1 VSGLSPDVRARLLAD
16 ARELAAEGG
25 ELLHGRYRLV
35 GELGRGGMGVVY
47 EALDVALGR
56 RVALKRLAFAA
67 GLGPGL
73 AEHILREARAA
84 ARLDHPHIAAVY
96 DAYPDALVMQL
107 VPGPSLAELDRPP
120 LVELVGWI
128 RDAARAVHHAH
139 EHGLVHRDLKPH
151 NLLLCAG
158 RVFVTDFG
166 LAQELAAP
174 PLSASRSPS
183 GSVQGTPSYMPPEQA
198 SGRAREVDARSDVY
212 ALGATLYDKLA
223 GRPPFVAADVVA
235 LLRSVVEDEPAP
247 LAPDVPR
254 DLALVVEKC
263 LEKDKA
269 RRYASAAALA
279 SDLDNWLAGRPVVA
293 RAPSIG
299 YRLAKWVRRHRTVA
313 SAAAVVLA
321 VLAGALAWNAA
332 ERRARGVTEAA
343 LSLSDELD
351 VLVENADFAGRAEAP
366 ASEREELER
375 GVARCRAF
383 LAQHPEVTGI
393 RAKLGG
399 LLRALGR
406 RAEALEEFEAVL
418 ADEPE
423 HPLARLERGLLLARW
438 HAELPGADPGLAERA
453 RADLAFARARPSGLR
468 TLDLWRGEAELLRLE
483 GKLDEAHRLHAEL
496 ARIAPDAAA
505 PPALA
510 ALALAQGDPDE
521 AFRQTMSALDLQR
534 GFAPAYEAE
543 RGPQTPE
550 EVLAAAVRQH
560 ARSADGLVRIEGLSG
575 RYTDWDARLAER
587 KSTAG
592 AHAQRA
598 LGELRRAARLERE
611 GALDKALEGL
621 ALAAESL
628 GFAATIAPEWIEVRL
643 DRLEV
648 ELEQARVLAGL
659 GRSEEAREVREKVG
673 RELREMPGARAA
685 EMTERVG
692 AEVGK

>member
-1 VSGLSPDVRARLLAD
+1 VRSRLLAD

-25 ELLHGRYRLV
+25 ELLHGRYKLLR
-35 GELGRGGMGVVY
+35 ELGRGGMGVVH
-47 EALDVALGR
+47 EAEDVALGR
-56 RVALKRLAFAA
+56 RVALKRLAFAPA
-67 GLGPGL
+67 LGPGL
-73 AEHILREARAA
+73 TEHVLREARAA

-151 NLLLCAG
+151 NLLVCAG

-174 PLSASRSPS
+174 GSRSLTE
-183 GSVQGTPSYMPPEQA
+183 SVLGTPSYMPPEQA

-235 LLRSVVEDEPAP
+235 LLRAVVEDEPAP
-247 LAPDVPR
+247 LASLAPDVPR
-254 DLALVVEKC
+254 DLVLVVQKC

-279 SDLDNWLAGRPVVA
+279 DDLDNWLAGRPVVA
-293 RAPSIG
+293 RAPSAG
-299 YRLAKWVRRHRTVA
+299 YRLAKWVRRHRTLVA
-313 SAAAVVLA
+313 AGAVVLV
-321 VLAGALAWNAA
+321 VLAGALVWNAA

-343 LSLSDELD
+343 LSLSGELD

-375 GVARCRAF
+375 GVAHCREF
-383 LAQHPEVTGI
+383 LAQHPQVTGI

-418 ADEPE
+418 EAEPE
-423 HPLARLERGLLLARW
+423 HALARLERGLLLARQQ
-438 HAELPGADPGLAERA
+438 AEMPAADDELVERA
-453 RADLAFARARPSGLR
+453 RVDLAFALARPIGLR
-468 TLDLWRGEAELLRLE
+468 TLDLRRGEAELLRLE
-483 GKLDEAHRLHAEL
+483 GKLEEARRIHAEL

-521 AFRQTMSALDLQR
+521 AFRQAMSALDLQR
-534 GFAPAYEAE
+534 GLAPAYEAE

-560 ARSADGLVRIEGLSG
+560 ARSADGLVTIDGLAG

-592 AHAQRA
+592 AHAQRT

-611 GALDKALEGL
+611 GALDKALEVL

-628 GFAATIAPEWIEVRL
+628 GYARTIAPEWIELRL
-643 DRLEV
+643 DALEV
-648 ELEQARVLAGL
+648 ELEQARVLEGL
-659 GRSEEAREVREKVG
+659 GRSEEARRMRDKVG
-673 RELREMPGARAA
+673 MELQELEGARAA
-685 EMTERVG
+685 SMLQRVVAQEG
-692 AEVGK
+692 Q